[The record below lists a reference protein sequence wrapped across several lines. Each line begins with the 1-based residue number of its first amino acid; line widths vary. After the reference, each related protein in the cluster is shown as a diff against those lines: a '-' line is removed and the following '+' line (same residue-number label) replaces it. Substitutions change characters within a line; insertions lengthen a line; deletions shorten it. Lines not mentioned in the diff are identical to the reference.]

1 MLLKCQKNHS
11 RTLKCKNSKK
21 NLIKFGLTL
30 IFYIKK
36 KSGDENRHSLSLF
49 IFLHYYYLNEFLNGC
64 FFPEIT

>member
-36 KSGDENRHSLSLF
+36 RVAMKIATLYRYLSF
-49 IFLHYYYLNEFLNGC
+49 YTTTI
-64 FFPEIT
+64 